1 MVKPTVIGNDR
12 HVGLEEP
19 SPDVTRDNPSGSL
32 DINLPP
38 KRDFFNFE
46 TFEKTLSPEEMSTFQ
61 QENVLMV
68 EHMNSLVDEVKQI
81 EGKVLAI
88 SKLQETFTQN
98 VLEQVNTNYGIYIML
113 YPYYG
118 VR

>member
-46 TFEKTLSPEEMSTFQ
+46 TFEKTLSPEEMST
-61 QENVLMV
+61 VID
-68 EHMNSLVDEVKQI
+68 SQI
-81 EGKVLAI
+81 
-88 SKLQETFTQN
+88 KLCSIGCMYSFN
-98 VLEQVNTNYGIYIML
+98 KRMC
-113 YPYYG
+113 
-118 VR
+118 